1 MKRVFLVTTL
11 VILTTI
17 PQILAQTDT
26 STENGTEIFLIDAY
40 VTNDQPYKFVI
51 SFFTTEKF
59 KSKVVISDKYKFDI
73 SKDFEEDHKGEI
85 ELKGI
90 KFDSTSVHFRIIAI
104 DHNGIE
110 HASDNYE
117 LILPFKIDPI
127 LGGGPGIFQVCCF
140 GGIIFGIPSPTYITN
155 NGESYF
161 SLTKEI
167 PLISYY
173 AGGYNYPSGYF
184 SLEYAYV
191 FNAESEHYLRA
202 GYKHIFQ
209 LPVVEYV
216 SPGLGLFSDM
226 KGHNGISTELSL
238 GIVRIYNVFT
248 LFTRYRYNI
257 QPGGDKIK
265 FHEFSIGLYSNFF
278 SFNF

>member
-1 MKRVFLVTTL
+1 MKRVFLVAAL
-11 VILTTI
+11 VILISI
-17 PQILAQTDT
+17 PKILAQTDS
-26 STENGTEIFLIDAY
+26 STESDIEIFLIDSY
-40 VTNDQPYKFVI
+40 VTNDQPYRFIV
-51 SFFTTEKF
+51 SFFTTEEC
-59 KSKVVISDKYKFDI
+59 KSKVIILDKYKYDI
-73 SKDFEEDHKGEI
+73 STDFEEDHKGEI
-85 ELKGI
+85 ELKGM
-90 KFDSTSVHFRIIAI
+90 KFDSTSAHFKIIAI

-110 HASDNYE
+110 HVSENYE
-117 LILPFKIDPI
+117 LILPFKADP
-127 LGGGPGIFQVCCF
+127 LLSNGPNIFQVCCF

-202 GYKHIFQ
+202 GYKHLFQ
-209 LPVVEYV
+209 LPVIEYI
-216 SPGLGLFSDM
+216 SPGVGLFTDM
-226 KGHNGISTELSL
+226 EGHNGLSGELSL
-238 GIVRIYNVFT
+238 GLVRIYNMFT
-248 LFTRYRYNI
+248 LFTRYRFNL
-257 QPGGDKIK
+257 QPGGDKVE
-265 FHEFSIGLYSNFF
+265 FHEISIGLYSNFF